1 MCLVLQLLPPDY
13 WLLVEV
19 IHPMRVTGSSESVF
33 CLYLYLVAKTVAK
46 HFNLTFEMSS
56 EEKSDVTQS
65 NL

>member
-1 MCLVLQLLPPDY
+1 MCLVLQLLAPDY

-19 IHPMRVTGSSESVF
+19 IHSMRVTGSSESVF
-33 CLYLYLVAKTVAK
+33 SLYLYLVAKTVAK
-46 HFNLTFEMSS
+46 HFNLTFEMNR